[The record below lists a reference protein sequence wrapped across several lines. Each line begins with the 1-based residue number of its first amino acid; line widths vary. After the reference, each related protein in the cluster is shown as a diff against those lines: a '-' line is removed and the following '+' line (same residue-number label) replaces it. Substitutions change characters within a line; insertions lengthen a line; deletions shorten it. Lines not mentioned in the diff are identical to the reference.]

1 MSSSITSEESDVT
14 PSCVLTK
21 VLRDVLRRHWKSCKA
36 RVDSGHEIP
45 EPERGG
51 KQKRA
56 CDSCA
61 GLRKACNGEMPC
73 AECTQ
78 RERLCTYQRLLDDEI
93 PLPSTSQASLE
104 IPDIEGSG
112 ANDYA
117 HKVSESSWELGPAT
131 LYPPHGK
138 INARRQRLLFS

>member
-1 MSSSITSEESDVT
+1 M
-14 PSCVLTK
+14 
-21 VLRDVLRRHWKSCKA
+21 LRRHWKSCKA

-78 RERLCTYQRLLDDEI
+78 RERQCTYQRLLDDEL
-93 PLPSTSQASLE
+93 PLPSTSQALLE
-104 IPDIEGSG
+104 TPDVESSG
-112 ANDYA
+112 ANDDA

-131 LYPPHGK
+131 LYPSHRK
-138 INARRQRLLFS
+138 IIARRRKFPFG